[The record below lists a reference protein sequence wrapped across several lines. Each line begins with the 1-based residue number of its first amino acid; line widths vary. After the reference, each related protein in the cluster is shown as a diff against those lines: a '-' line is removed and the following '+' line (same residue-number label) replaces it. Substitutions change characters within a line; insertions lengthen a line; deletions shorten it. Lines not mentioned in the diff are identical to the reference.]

1 MLARRLW
8 ILPAHPL
15 TPTFLSDQPLTRIA
29 RIWVTSMT
37 RYIWPGWFWG
47 SQKPMWK
54 YLCLRVYGNGW
65 MTENSF
71 LAAFEKIM
79 RVRLPKFAA
88 SSIIQIA
95 IWKSET
101 LSYLAFCNKPKLLE
115 CKRRSLGISVD
126 SQLSLLATNVIIA
139 LETFLSLWPNNHF
152 LGWWSAALRLLAA
165 APGPREHEALSYYQ
179 HHSLIL
185 DTDQRP
191 YNNITSK
198 SETSWGKV
206 RISRNNFV

>member
-1 MLARRLW
+1 MKVQIKIILETFVW
-8 ILPAHPL
+8 IICKIAIFFKL
-15 TPTFLSDQPLTRIA
+15 TFKQERWWWGQSYTCQIFIRCWQGDCGSCQLTPWPPTFLSDQPLTRIA

-101 LSYLAFCNKPKLLE
+101 LSYLAFCNKPRLPE
-115 CKRRSLGISVD
+115 CKC
-126 SQLSLLATNVIIA
+126 
-139 LETFLSLWPNNHF
+139 
-152 LGWWSAALRLLAA
+152 
-165 APGPREHEALSYYQ
+165 
-179 HHSLIL
+179 
-185 DTDQRP
+185 RP
-191 YNNITSK
+191 
-198 SETSWGKV
+198 
-206 RISRNNFV
+206 